1 MYFDGSLKLQGAGA
15 GILFIAPGGEQL
27 KYALQLLFPASN
39 NAAEYEDLIHGLNIA
54 ISLGIKRLMVYGD
67 SLVVISQINKE
78 WDCSN
83 DAMGKYCT
91 AVWKLEDKFEG
102 LEFHHVERDR
112 NAVADA
118 LSKLGSNRTQVPP
131 GVFVQEVSRPSISM
145 DRVEEC
151 NTLSQP
157 ESNSDDWR
165 EPIIRYIKNEEE
177 PDDKDTTERI
187 ARQSAHYTLIEETL
201 YRRGASGVLMKCILS
216 ATGKQLLD
224 EVHAGQCGVHAAS
237 RTLVGKVFRSGFY
250 WPTAKSDAAELV
262 QRCKACQYLSK
273 QQHLPA
279 QQLQTIP
286 VTWPFACWGM
296 DMIGPFKKAQGGY
309 THVLVAIDKF
319 TKWIEFKPIA
329 SLTSA
334 KAVEFIQDIIF
345 RFGISN
351 SIITDLGSNF
361 TSLEFFDFC
370 EQKSIQ
376 IKYASVAH
384 PRANGQVKRANEM
397 ILEALRKKVFD
408 KNEKF
413 AGKWIRELPYVVWS
427 LRTQP
432 SRALHGNTPFFM
444 VYGSEAVLPADLKFG
459 APRLILENI
468 AEAEATRLEEVDVLE
483 EERLNMVIQST
494 RYQQTL
500 RRYHDKA
507 IRHRSFAVGDL
518 ALRWEGQ
525 HKLSPLWEGPFIVAE
540 VTRPGSYRLT
550 QMDDTE
556 IGNSW
561 NIEHLKKFYP

>member
-1 MYFDGSLKLQGAGA
+1 
-15 GILFIAPGGEQL
+15 
-27 KYALQLLFPASN
+27 
-39 NAAEYEDLIHGLNIA
+39 
-54 ISLGIKRLMVYGD
+54 
-67 SLVVISQINKE
+67 
-78 WDCSN
+78 
-83 DAMGKYCT
+83 
-91 AVWKLEDKFEG
+91 
-102 LEFHHVERDR
+102 
-112 NAVADA
+112 
-118 LSKLGSNRTQVPP
+118 VP
-131 GVFVQEVSRPSISM
+131 RPSISLEQA
-145 DRVEEC
+145 EEC
-151 NTLSQP
+151 NVLSQP
-157 ESNSDDWR
+157 ESDSDDWR

-177 PDDKDTTERI
+177 SDDKTVAERI
-187 ARQSAHYTLIEETL
+187 ARQSTHYTLIGETL
-201 YRRGASGVLMKCILS
+201 YRRGVTGVFMMCILS

-224 EVHAGQCGVHAAS
+224 EIHAGQCGIHAAS

-250 WPTAKSDAAELV
+250 WPTSKNDAADLV
-262 QRCKACQYLSK
+262 QRCEACQYLSK
-273 QQHLPA
+273 QQHLLA

-286 VTWPFACWGM
+286 VTWPFVCWGL

-309 THVLVAIDKF
+309 THLLVAIDKF
-319 TKWIEFKPIA
+319 TKWIEYKLIA

-345 RFGISN
+345 RFGIPN

-361 TSLEFFDFC
+361 TSSEFFDFC
-370 EQKSIQ
+370 EQRSIQ

-384 PRANGQVKRANEM
+384 PRANSQVERANGM

-444 VYGSEAVLPADLKFG
+444 VYGSEAVLPADLRFG
-459 APRLILENI
+459 APRLIFENI
-468 AEAEATRLEEVDVLE
+468 AEATRLEDVDILE
-483 EERLNMVIQST
+483 KERLNTVIQSA

-518 ALRWEGQ
+518 VLRRILTGEGR
-525 HKLSPLWEGPFIVAE
+525 HKLSPLWEGPFMVAE

-550 QMDDTE
+550 QMDGIE

-561 NIEHLKKFYP
+561 NIEHLRKFYP